1 MIYKKLT
8 TKQNDV
14 IINRILIRTIYK
26 ITRLRRIEDFTKLII
41 LHFKE
46 LLVEYKKP
54 KLNITLVILLR

>member
-46 LLVEYKKP
+46 LLVVYKKP